1 MKKFIKKYLI
11 ELKSTLTIAV
21 MLFLV
26 VPTTHADEG
35 MWLPYLLGNNT
46 YKEMRK
52 LGMKMSKEEIF
63 SLNES
68 CISRAVVGL
77 VVEGPDATHS
87 FATGSLVSEDGLLLT
102 NFHCVMKYLGRFSLS
117 TGHDFIKYGY
127 WSKSPKEESSC
138 RDLMV
143 KQLLRI
149 EDVTEILREG
159 TEGLS
164 GKDFSTKLN
173 ANGSKLA
180 KRIEKEYHDKGQ
192 RGVKIKLNSLYANN
206 QYIMSVYRVFKD
218 VRLVAAAPQMI
229 GMYGGT
235 QDNWLWPR
243 YTGDFALL
251 RIYVN
256 KENQPARYN
265 KSNKMLQTDSYLK
278 ISKKGVKKDDFV
290 MIVGYPGKTQRNTPS
305 FGLNGLKKTLEAS
318 IDIRAE
324 RIQIMQDAMKQDEK
338 LHARYLPTLSSV
350 SNSYLKWKGVLH
362 GFYETNL
369 VAEKEAD
376 EQTFLDWCAEDS
388 TRSEYAQSYLQMKK
402 DYPTILRYRLAK
414 TYFNECVLSG
424 SEIIPYIGKFEKLV
438 AMHTSKRKLNPKREE
453 AEARRLVG
461 LTKQFF
467 KVWSYDIDRKTV
479 RAAITSYYKNMP
491 TEFWDQNTAAYI
503 KEYNGDI
510 DHLIEDAFKH
520 SLLTHPDSII
530 AYLEPGKI
538 RDIKKITD
546 DKLYQIAIGFYK
558 VYITKINR
566 QLQVAQSKQTDPY
579 RIYMQGLM
587 TMQNKDRIN
596 WPDANN
602 SQRLSYGKVSDAQ
615 PEEAVTYRYYT
626 DMKGLKKR
634 AAIHTGDNDY
644 ALSKRFNSLIED
656 GLSNPSKKW
665 DGYAYPD
672 GSMRICFMTN
682 AHTTSG
688 SSGSPVLNAHGELVG
703 LNFDSMWQGTVSDYV
718 YTGTNRSISTDISYI
733 RWVINVYAKR
743 NYIK

>member
-1 MKKFIKKYLI
+1 MKKIRLKHI
-11 ELKSTLTIAV
+11 IGLKSCIMAAI
-21 MLFLV
+21 MLFLL
-26 VPTTHADEG
+26 VPKTYADEG

-52 LGMKMSKEEIF
+52 QGMKMSKEEIF
-63 SLNES
+63 SLNKS

-77 VVEGPDATHS
+77 VVEGPDATRS
-87 FATGSLVSEDGLLLT
+87 FATASLVSEDGLILT

-117 TGHDFIKYGY
+117 TGYDFLKYGY

-149 EDVTEILREG
+149 EDVTKILHEG

-164 GKDFSTKLN
+164 GRAFTTKLN

-180 KRIEKEYHDKGQ
+180 KRIEKEYRDKGE
-192 RGVKIKLNSLYANN
+192 RGIKIKLNSLYANN
-206 QYIMSVYRVFKD
+206 QYIMSVYRIFKD
-218 VRLVAAAPQMI
+218 IRLVAAAPRMI

-243 YTGDFALL
+243 YTGDFSLL

-256 KENQPARYN
+256 KDNQPARYN
-265 KSNKMLQTDSYLK
+265 KSNKMLQTNSYLK

-290 MIVGYPGKTQRNTPS
+290 MIVGYPGKTQRNIPS

-318 IDIRAE
+318 VNIRAE
-324 RIQIMQDAMKQDEK
+324 RIKIMEDAMNQNEK

-350 SNSYLKWKGVLH
+350 SNSFLKWQGVLR
-362 GFYETNL
+362 GFHETNL
-369 VAEKEAD
+369 IEKKEAD
-376 EQTFLDWCAEDS
+376 EQIFLEWCAKDS
-388 TRSEYAQSYLQMKK
+388 TRDEYAQAYLQMKK
-402 DYPTILRYRLAK
+402 DYPAILHYRLAK
-414 TYFNECVLSG
+414 TYFNECVLNG
-424 SEIIPYIGKFEKLV
+424 SEIIPFIGKFEKLV

-453 AEARRLVG
+453 AEAHRLTG

-467 KVWSYDIDRKTV
+467 KVWSNDIDRKTV
-479 RAAITSYYKNMP
+479 RAAITSYYQNMA
-491 TEFWDQNTAAYI
+491 TDFWDKNTVAYI
-503 KEYNGDI
+503 KEYDGNI
-510 DHLIEDAFKH
+510 DKLVEDAFEH

-530 AYLEPGKI
+530 AYLEPGRV
-538 RDIKKITD
+538 RDIKKITE

-558 VYITKINR
+558 VYIKKINR
-566 QLQVAQSKQTDPY
+566 QLQIAQDKQTGPY
-579 RIYMQGLM
+579 RKYMQGLM
-587 TMQNKDRIN
+587 SMRRKETIS

-602 SQRLSYGKVSDAQ
+602 SQRISYGKVSDAH
-615 PEEAVTYRYYT
+615 PEEAITYRYYT
-626 DMKGLKKR
+626 DMKGLKQR
-634 AAIHTGDNDY
+634 AAIHAGDSDY
-644 ALSKRFNSLIED
+644 ALSERFTSLIED
-656 GLSNPSKKW
+656 GMSNPSKKW

-718 YTGTNRSISTDISYI
+718 YTGTNRSISTDIKYI
-733 RWVINVYAKR
+733 RWVINTYAKK